1 MRILQSY
8 YCKTTD
14 DGDSGVICESE
25 LLRICVNIVTV
36 TLVNYEGL
44 EVMSK
49 INKLPILPSS
59 GLQMS
64 NSEDIETEGMPCLEK
79 KPTDPLPLLAYI

>member
-1 MRILQSY
+1 MKLNGYCILLKPVSNEPQSGVCCDGSLSCHEILSGTVRILQSY

-44 EVMSK
+44 
-49 INKLPILPSS
+49 
-59 GLQMS
+59 
-64 NSEDIETEGMPCLEK
+64 
-79 KPTDPLPLLAYI
+79 